1 MFKSGNL
8 YPQEAKN
15 SASAQLDR
23 FVQEHQLSLA
33 ALVWGLRQ
41 EWEEEQSVLGID
53 LKPQPHFV
61 RCSRTDIEELNHK
74 LDRKIQEI
82 LGILD
87 GHNPEQEIA
96 MIGIGDGQIKLIY
109 FQPSLQPSACFAQLD
124 RDLDSLIQQLEER
137 LLNIFLGGA
146 DG

>member
-8 YPQEAKN
+8 DPQEAKD

-41 EWEEEQSVLGID
+41 EWEEEQAVLGID

-61 RCSRTDIEELNHK
+61 RCSRRDIEELNHK
-74 LDRKIQEI
+74 LDSKIQEV

-87 GHNPEQEIA
+87 GHDPEQETI
-96 MIGIGDGQIKLIY
+96 IISIGDGQIKLIY
-109 FQPSLQPSACFAQLD
+109 FQPNLQPSACFAQLD
-124 RDLDSLIQQLEER
+124 HDLDALIEQLEER
-137 LLNIFLGGA
+137 LISIVAGDAGS
-146 DG
+146 